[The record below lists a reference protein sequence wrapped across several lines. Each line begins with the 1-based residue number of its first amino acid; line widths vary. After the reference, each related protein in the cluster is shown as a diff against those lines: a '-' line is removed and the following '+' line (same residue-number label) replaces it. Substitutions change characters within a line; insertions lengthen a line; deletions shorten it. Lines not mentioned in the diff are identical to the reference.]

1 MPGYVAEALHRFQHP
16 PPTQPQHQPHK
27 HTVPTYGQKTQ
38 YETIDESAE
47 LDKKGKTYIQHVT
60 GTFLYYARAVD
71 PTMLVALSAIAS
83 AQANPTIETMAKC
96 KLFLDYAAT
105 HPDAIITYRASDMV
119 LAVHSDASYLIEP
132 KARSR
137 AGGHFFMSQ
146 NTTFPANN
154 GAVLNI
160 AQIIKNVMT
169 SAAEAEMGALYINA
183 REAVHMRITLEEMGH
198 PQPPTPMQTDNTTA
212 LGVITNNIRKK
223 QSKAWDMRMYWLR
236 EREILKQFRFYW
248 RAGPTNKAD
257 YETKHH
263 APSHHQNE
271 RPEILTP
278 IEILNAYRKRVG
290 KKVAV
295 FTERERVC

>member
-1 MPGYVAEALHRFQHP
+1 
-16 PPTQPQHQPHK
+16 
-27 HTVPTYGQKTQ
+27 
-38 YETIDESAE
+38 
-47 LDKKGKTYIQHVT
+47 
-60 GTFLYYARAVD
+60 
-71 PTMLVALSAIAS
+71 
-83 AQANPTIETMAKC
+83 
-96 KLFLDYAAT
+96 
-105 HPDAIITYRASDMV
+105 
-119 LAVHSDASYLIEP
+119 
-132 KARSR
+132 
-137 AGGHFFMSQ
+137 MSN
-146 NTTFPANN
+146 NTTFPPNN

-236 EREILKQFRFYW
+236 ERQVQKQFRFYW
-248 RAGPTNKAD
+248 RAGPTNNAD

-263 APSHHQNE
+263 APSHHQNV

-278 IEILNAYRKRVG
+278 VEILNAYRKRVG
-290 KKVAV
+290 KELAV

>member
-1 MPGYVAEALHRFQHP
+1 
-16 PPTQPQHQPHK
+16 
-27 HTVPTYGQKTQ
+27 
-38 YETIDESAE
+38 
-47 LDKKGKTYIQHVT
+47 
-60 GTFLYYARAVD
+60 
-71 PTMLVALSAIAS
+71 
-83 AQANPTIETMAKC
+83 
-96 KLFLDYAAT
+96 
-105 HPDAIITYRASDMV
+105 MV
-119 LAVHSDASYLIEP
+119 LAVHSDAPYLIEP

-137 AGGHFFMSQ
+137 AGGHFFMSN
-146 NTTFPANN
+146 NTTFPPNN

-236 EREILKQFRFYW
+236 ERQVQKQFRFYW
-248 RAGPTNKAD
+248 RAGPTNNAD

-263 APSHHQNE
+263 APSHHQNV

-278 IEILNAYRKRVG
+278 VEILNAYRKRVG
-290 KKVAV
+290 KELAV

>member
-1 MPGYVAEALHRFQHP
+1 
-16 PPTQPQHQPHK
+16 
-27 HTVPTYGQKTQ
+27 
-38 YETIDESAE
+38 
-47 LDKKGKTYIQHVT
+47 
-60 GTFLYYARAVD
+60 
-71 PTMLVALSAIAS
+71 
-83 AQANPTIETMAKC
+83 
-96 KLFLDYAAT
+96 
-105 HPDAIITYRASDMV
+105 
-119 LAVHSDASYLIEP
+119 
-132 KARSR
+132 
-137 AGGHFFMSQ
+137 
-146 NTTFPANN
+146 
-154 GAVLNI
+154 
-160 AQIIKNVMT
+160 
-169 SAAEAEMGALYINA
+169 
-183 REAVHMRITLEEMGH
+183 
-198 PQPPTPMQTDNTTA
+198 MQTDNTTA

-236 EREILKQFRFYW
+236 ERETQKQFRFYW